1 MEIKSKFDYDT
12 YNEDLEN
19 VLEDI
24 ANILDNSYKYI
35 TKEKADYLSKAIVD
49 LLKAE
54 YEELEIE
61 ENDSM

>member
-35 TKEKADYLSKAIVD
+35 TKEKADYLSKAIDD

-54 YEELEIE
+54 YEEKEKIF
-61 ENDSM
+61 

>member
-35 TKEKADYLSKAIVD
+35 TKEKADYLSKAIDD

-54 YEELEIE
+54 YEEWEIE
-61 ENDSM
+61 EDDK

>member
-24 ANILDNSYKYI
+24 ASILDNSYKYI
-35 TKEKADYLSKAIVD
+35 TKEKADFLSKAID
-49 LLKAE
+49 ELLKAE
-54 YEELEIE
+54 YEEWEIE